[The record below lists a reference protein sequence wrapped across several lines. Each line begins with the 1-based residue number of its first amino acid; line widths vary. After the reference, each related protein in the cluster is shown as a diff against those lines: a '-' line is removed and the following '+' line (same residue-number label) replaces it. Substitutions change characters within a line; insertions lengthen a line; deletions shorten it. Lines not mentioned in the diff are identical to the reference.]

1 MFKVIIGI
9 LVFGISAFV
18 NAESYTYVSG
28 LTVNNVYAGYVEGHV
43 FFDVNSDVPNLNNC
57 SAGGQRTIGADPAR
71 GNIDHVLSI
80 LLYAHAAG
88 KKIDIQV
95 YDQSCISNHIV
106 IRRVKVTN
114 N

>member
-1 MFKVIIGI
+1 MFKLIVVI
-9 LVFGISAFV
+9 LVFGVSVFA
-18 NAESYTYVSG
+18 NAESYTNVNG
-28 LTVNNVYAGYVEGHV
+28 LTINNVYAGYVEGHV
-43 FFDVNSDVPNLNNC
+43 FFDVDSDVPNLNNC

-88 KKIDIQV
+88 EKIDIQV
-95 YDQSCISNHIV
+95 YDQSCISNHMV
-106 IRRVKVTN
+106 IRRLKVTN